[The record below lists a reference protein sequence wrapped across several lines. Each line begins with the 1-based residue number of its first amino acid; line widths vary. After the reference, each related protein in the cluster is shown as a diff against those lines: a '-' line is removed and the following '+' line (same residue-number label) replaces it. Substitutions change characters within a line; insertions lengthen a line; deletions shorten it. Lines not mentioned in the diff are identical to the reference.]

1 MAIVDGFLTSPTTKV
16 KLRWLKLEQF
26 KFNQLGVSICSTKI
40 PKTLPE
46 LVAEFT
52 SKENLEILKV
62 EIAELL
68 ERPLKKRDIDAIE
81 KRLAKLEAIFGIAK
95 V

>member
-1 MAIVDGFLTSPTTKV
+1 MS
-16 KLRWLKLEQF
+16 
-26 KFNQLGVSICSTKI
+26 NQTNKS
-40 PKTLPE
+40 LPE

-52 SKENLEILKV
+52 SKGNLEILKV

-68 ERPLKKRDIDAIE
+68 ERPLKKRDINAIE
-81 KRLAKLEAIFGIAK
+81 KRLAELEAIFGIAK

>member
-1 MAIVDGFLTSPTTKV
+1 MS
-16 KLRWLKLEQF
+16 
-26 KFNQLGVSICSTKI
+26 NQTNKSLA
-40 PKTLPE
+40 E

-68 ERPLKKRDIDAIE
+68 ERPLKKRDINTIE
-81 KRLAKLEAIFGIAK
+81 KTLSRIRSNIWYC
-95 V
+95 

>member
-1 MAIVDGFLTSPTTKV
+1 MS
-16 KLRWLKLEQF
+16 
-26 KFNQLGVSICSTKI
+26 NQTNKS
-40 PKTLPE
+40 LPE

-62 EIAELL
+62 EISELL
-68 ERPLKKRDIDAIE
+68 ERPLKKRDINAIE
-81 KRLAKLEAIFGIAK
+81 KRLAELEAIFGIAK

>member
-1 MAIVDGFLTSPTTKV
+1 MS
-16 KLRWLKLEQF
+16 
-26 KFNQLGVSICSTKI
+26 NQNT
-40 PKTLPE
+40 KTLSE

-52 SKENLEILKV
+52 SKENLEILKI

-81 KRLAKLEAIFGIAK
+81 KRLEELEAIFGIAK

>member
-1 MAIVDGFLTSPTTKV
+1 MS
-16 KLRWLKLEQF
+16 
-26 KFNQLGVSICSTKI
+26 NQTNKS
-40 PKTLPE
+40 LPE

-68 ERPLKKRDIDAIE
+68 ERPLKKRDINAIE
-81 KRLAKLEAIFGIAK
+81 KTLSRIRSNIWYC
-95 V
+95 

>member
-1 MAIVDGFLTSPTTKV
+1 MS
-16 KLRWLKLEQF
+16 
-26 KFNQLGVSICSTKI
+26 NQTNKS
-40 PKTLPE
+40 LPE

-68 ERPLKKRDIDAIE
+68 ERPLKKRDINAIE
-81 KRLAKLEAIFGIAK
+81 KTLSRIRSNIWYCAK